1 VEELRQKE
9 EKAPVGTKKRRR
21 KDVKQ

>member
-9 EKAPVGTKKRRR
+9 EKAPVGTGKKRR
-21 KDVKQ
+21 KGVKQ